1 MKGMNNFLRSFI
13 IFSILIS
20 VVLVFSSQTASHEVK
35 KGETLYS
42 ISRKYGISVGELC
55 SANNISTSSVIKT
68 GQNLKIPTKNSSE
81 SKTSQKVEKT
91 DTYIVKKGDTL
102 YGIAKKFGISVET
115 LTILN
120 KMSGSNTIK
129 VGQVLTVPLASSEN
143 TNQQKESAKPSTEKT
158 ENLEDLKLTDSRT
171 YDKNKKASKNLLWPV
186 TAKEIQ
192 YLEGKVSGV
201 SITTNLNESVNII
214 REGTVMFCGIYRGF
228 GNVVFVQSKSGYMYV
243 YTNLDKINVEKGD
256 TVKLNEKIGTVAID
270 TRTSKPQLLFM
281 VFKNGNPVDPATAPR
296 G

>member
-1 MKGMNNFLRSFI
+1 MKNFLRFFILVILSVFILLSFT
-13 IFSILIS
+13 
-20 VVLVFSSQTASHEVK
+20 SQTASHQVQ

-81 SKTSQKVEKT
+81 TKNSQKVEKT

-102 YGIAKKFGISVET
+102 YGIAKRFGVSVET
-115 LTILN
+115 LTIMN

-129 VGQVLTVPLASSEN
+129 VGQCLIVPLAPSESKSIEVVKTP
-143 TNQQKESAKPSTEKT
+143 TNI
-158 ENLEDLKLTDSRT
+158 EDFQLTDSRT
-171 YDKNKKASKNLLWPV
+171 YDKNKTASKNLLWPV
-186 TAKEIQ
+186 KAKEIQ

-201 SITTNLNESVNII
+201 SITTELNEDVMII
-214 REGTVMFCGIYRGF
+214 REGTVMFCGLYRGF

-243 YTNLDKINVEKGD
+243 YTNLDKMNVKKGD
-256 TVKLNEKIGTVAID
+256 TVKLNEKIGNVAVD

-281 VFKNGNPVDPATAPR
+281 VFKNGNPIDPAKAPR

>member
-1 MKGMNNFLRSFI
+1 MKNFLRFFI
-13 IFSILIS
+13 LVIFSVFILIS
-20 VVLVFSSQTASHEVK
+20 FTSQTASHQVQ

-81 SKTSQKVEKT
+81 TKNSQKVEKT

-102 YGIAKKFGISVET
+102 YGIAKRFGVSVET
-115 LTILN
+115 LTIMN

-129 VGQVLTVPLASSEN
+129 VGQCLIVPLAPCESKSIEVVKTP
-143 TNQQKESAKPSTEKT
+143 TNI
-158 ENLEDLKLTDSRT
+158 EDFQLTDSRT
-171 YDKNKKASKNLLWPV
+171 YDKNKTASKNLLWPV
-186 TAKEIQ
+186 KAKEIQ

-201 SITTNLNESVNII
+201 SITTELNEDVMII
-214 REGTVMFCGIYRGF
+214 REGTVMFCGLYRGF

-243 YTNLDKINVEKGD
+243 YTNLDKMNVKKGD
-256 TVKLNEKIGTVAID
+256 TVKLNEKIGNVAVD

-281 VFKNGNPVDPATAPR
+281 VFKNGNPIDPAKAPR

>member
-1 MKGMNNFLRSFI
+1 MKNFLRSFI

-20 VVLVFSSQTASHEVK
+20 VVLVFSSQTAFHEVQ

-55 SANNISTSSVIKT
+55 SENNLSTSAVIKT
-68 GQNLKIPTKNSSE
+68 GQKLKIPTQNSSE
-81 SKTSQKVEKT
+81 TKNTQKVEKT

-102 YGIAKKFGISVET
+102 YGIAKRFGISVET

-129 VGQVLTVPLASSEN
+129 VGQVLTVPLATSEN
-143 TNQQKESAKPSTEKT
+143 TNQEKQTLKPTTEKT
-158 ENLEDLKLTDSRT
+158 TNLEDLQLTDSRT

-228 GNVVFVQSKSGYMYV
+228 GNVVFVQSKTGYMYV

-256 TVKLNEKIGTVAID
+256 TVKLNEKIGTVAVD

>member
-1 MKGMNNFLRSFI
+1 MKNFLRSFI
-13 IFSILIS
+13 IFSILFS
-20 VVLVFSSQTASHEVK
+20 VVLVFSSQTAFHEVQ

-55 SANNISTSSVIKT
+55 SENNLSTSAVIKT
-68 GQNLKIPTKNSSE
+68 GQKLKIPTQNSSE
-81 SKTSQKVEKT
+81 AKNTQKVEKT

-102 YGIAKKFGISVET
+102 YGIAKRFGISVET

-129 VGQVLTVPLASSEN
+129 VGQVLTVPLATSEN
-143 TNQQKESAKPSTEKT
+143 TNQTTQTSKPSTEKT
-158 ENLEDLKLTDSRT
+158 TNLEDLQLTDSRT

-256 TVKLNEKIGTVAID
+256 TVKLNEKIGTVAVD

>member
-1 MKGMNNFLRSFI
+1 MKNFLRFFI
-13 IFSILIS
+13 LVIFSVFILLS
-20 VVLVFSSQTASHEVK
+20 FTSQTASHQVQ

-81 SKTSQKVEKT
+81 TKNSQKVEKT

-102 YGIAKKFGISVET
+102 YGIAKRFGVSVET
-115 LTILN
+115 LTIMN

-129 VGQVLTVPLASSEN
+129 VGQCLIVPLAPSESKSIEVVKTP
-143 TNQQKESAKPSTEKT
+143 TNI
-158 ENLEDLKLTDSRT
+158 EDFQLTDSRT
-171 YDKNKKASKNLLWPV
+171 YDKNKTASKNLLWPV
-186 TAKEIQ
+186 KAKEIQ

-201 SITTNLNESVNII
+201 SITTELNEDVMII
-214 REGTVMFCGIYRGF
+214 REGTVMFCGLYRGF

-243 YTNLDKINVEKGD
+243 YTNLDKMNVKKGD
-256 TVKLNEKIGTVAID
+256 TVKLNEKIGNVAVD

-281 VFKNGNPVDPATAPR
+281 VFKNGNPIDPAKAPR

>member
-1 MKGMNNFLRSFI
+1 MKGMNNFLRNFI

-20 VVLVFSSQTASHEVK
+20 IVLVFSSQTASHEVQ

-55 SANNISTSSVIKT
+55 SENNISTSAVIKT
-68 GQNLKIPTKNSSE
+68 GQKLKIPTQNSSE
-81 SKTSQKVEKT
+81 TKNTQKIEKT

-102 YGIAKKFGISVET
+102 YGIAKRFGISVET

-186 TAKEIQ
+186 TAK
-192 YLEGKVSGV
+192 
-201 SITTNLNESVNII
+201 
-214 REGTVMFCGIYRGF
+214 
-228 GNVVFVQSKSGYMYV
+228 
-243 YTNLDKINVEKGD
+243 
-256 TVKLNEKIGTVAID
+256 
-270 TRTSKPQLLFM
+270 
-281 VFKNGNPVDPATAPR
+281 
-296 G
+296 

>member
-1 MKGMNNFLRSFI
+1 MKNFLRFFI
-13 IFSILIS
+13 LVIFSVFILLS
-20 VVLVFSSQTASHEVK
+20 FTSQTASHQVQ

-81 SKTSQKVEKT
+81 TKNSQKVEKT

-102 YGIAKKFGISVET
+102 YGIAKRFGVSVET
-115 LTILN
+115 LTIMN

-129 VGQVLTVPLASSEN
+129 VGQCLIVPLAPSES
-143 TNQQKESAKPSTEKT
+143 KSIEVVKT
-158 ENLEDLKLTDSRT
+158 PANIEDFQLTDSRT
-171 YDKNKKASKNLLWPV
+171 YDKNKTASKNLLWPV
-186 TAKEIQ
+186 KAKEIQ

-201 SITTNLNESVNII
+201 SITTELNEDVMII
-214 REGTVMFCGIYRGF
+214 REGTVMFCGLYRGF

-243 YTNLDKINVEKGD
+243 YTNLDKMNVKKGD
-256 TVKLNEKIGTVAID
+256 TVKLNEKIGNVAVD

-281 VFKNGNPVDPATAPR
+281 VFKNGNPIDPAKAPR

>member
-1 MKGMNNFLRSFI
+1 MKNFLRSFI

-20 VVLVFSSQTASHEVK
+20 VVLVFSSQTAFHEVQ

-55 SANNISTSSVIKT
+55 SENNLSTSAVIKT
-68 GQNLKIPTKNSSE
+68 GQKLKIPTQNSSE
-81 SKTSQKVEKT
+81 TKNTQKVEKT

-102 YGIAKKFGISVET
+102 YGIAKRFGISVET

-129 VGQVLTVPLASSEN
+129 VGQVLTVPLATSEN
-143 TNQQKESAKPSTEKT
+143 TNQEKQTSKHTTEKT
-158 ENLEDLKLTDSRT
+158 TNLEDLQLTDSRT

-228 GNVVFVQSKSGYMYV
+228 GNVVFVQSKTGYMYV

-256 TVKLNEKIGTVAID
+256 TVKLNEKIGTVAVD

>member
-1 MKGMNNFLRSFI
+1 MKNFLRSFI
-13 IFSILIS
+13 IYSILIT
-20 VVLVFSSQTASHEVK
+20 VVFVFSSQTASHEVQ

-55 SANNISTSSVIKT
+55 SENNISTSAVIKT
-68 GQNLKIPTKNSSE
+68 GQKLKIPTQNSSE
-81 SKTSQKVEKT
+81 TKNSQKVEKT

-102 YGIAKKFGISVET
+102 YGIAKRFGISVET

-129 VGQVLTVPLASSEN
+129 VGQVLTVPLATSEN
-143 TNQQKESAKPSTEKT
+143 TNQTTQTSKPSTDKT
-158 ENLEDLKLTDSRT
+158 ANLEDLQLTDSRT

-256 TVKLNEKIGTVAID
+256 TVKLNEKIGTVAVD

>member
-1 MKGMNNFLRSFI
+1 MKNFLRFFI
-13 IFSILIS
+13 LVIFSVFILLS
-20 VVLVFSSQTASHEVK
+20 FTSQTASHQVQ

-81 SKTSQKVEKT
+81 EKNSQKVEKT

-102 YGIAKKFGISVET
+102 YGIAKRFGVSVET
-115 LTILN
+115 LTIMN

-129 VGQVLTVPLASSEN
+129 VGQCLIVPLAPSESKSIEVVKTP
-143 TNQQKESAKPSTEKT
+143 TNI
-158 ENLEDLKLTDSRT
+158 EDFQLTDSRT
-171 YDKNKKASKNLLWPV
+171 YDKNKTASKNLLWPV
-186 TAKEIQ
+186 KAKEIQ

-201 SITTNLNESVNII
+201 SITTELNEDVMII
-214 REGTVMFCGIYRGF
+214 REGTVMFCGLYRGF

-243 YTNLDKINVEKGD
+243 YTNLDKMNVKKGD
-256 TVKLNEKIGTVAID
+256 TVKLNEKIGNVAVD

-281 VFKNGNPVDPATAPR
+281 VFKNGNPIDPAKAPR

>member
-1 MKGMNNFLRSFI
+1 MKNFLRSFI
-13 IFSILIS
+13 ICSILIS
-20 VVLVFSSQTASHEVK
+20 VILVFSSQTASHEVQ

-55 SANNISTSSVIKT
+55 SENNISTSAVIKT
-68 GQNLKIPTKNSSE
+68 GQKLKIPTQNSSE
-81 SKTSQKVEKT
+81 TKNTQKIEKT

-102 YGIAKKFGISVET
+102 YGIAKRFGISVET

-129 VGQVLTVPLASSEN
+129 VGQVLTVPLATSEN
-143 TNQQKESAKPSTEKT
+143 TNQTTQTSKPSTDKT
-158 ENLEDLKLTDSRT
+158 ANLEDFQLTDSRT

-186 TAKEIQ
+186 VAKEIQ

>member
-1 MKGMNNFLRSFI
+1 MKNFLRFFI
-13 IFSILIS
+13 LVIFSVFILLS
-20 VVLVFSSQTASHEVK
+20 FTSQTASHQVQ

-68 GQNLKIPTKNSSE
+68 GQNLKIPTKNLSE
-81 SKTSQKVEKT
+81 KSTNEKIEKT

-102 YGIAKKFGISVET
+102 YGIAKRFGVSVET
-115 LTILN
+115 LTIMN

-129 VGQVLTVPLASSEN
+129 VGQCLIVPLAPSESKSIEVVKTP
-143 TNQQKESAKPSTEKT
+143 TNI
-158 ENLEDLKLTDSRT
+158 EDFQLTDSRT
-171 YDKNKKASKNLLWPV
+171 YDKNKTASKNLLWPV
-186 TAKEIQ
+186 KAKEIQ

-201 SITTNLNESVNII
+201 SITTELNEDVMII
-214 REGTVMFCGIYRGF
+214 REGTVMFCGLYRGF

-243 YTNLDKINVEKGD
+243 YTNLDKMNVKKGD
-256 TVKLNEKIGTVAID
+256 TVKLNEKIGNVAVD

-281 VFKNGNPVDPATAPR
+281 VFKNGNPIDPAKAPR

>member
-1 MKGMNNFLRSFI
+1 MKNFLRSFI
-13 IFSILIS
+13 ICSILIS
-20 VVLVFSSQTASHEVK
+20 VVLVFSSQTASHEVQ

-55 SANNISTSSVIKT
+55 SENNISTSAVIKT
-68 GQNLKIPTKNSSE
+68 GQKLKIPTQNSSE
-81 SKTSQKVEKT
+81 TKNTQKIEKT

-102 YGIAKKFGISVET
+102 YGIAKRFGISVET

-129 VGQVLTVPLASSEN
+129 VGQVLTVPLATSEN
-143 TNQQKESAKPSTEKT
+143 TNQTTQTSKPSTDKT
-158 ENLEDLKLTDSRT
+158 ANLEDLQLTDSRT

-256 TVKLNEKIGTVAID
+256 TVKLNEKIGTVAVD

>member
-1 MKGMNNFLRSFI
+1 MKNILRSFI
-13 IFSILIS
+13 IYSILIS
-20 VVLVFSSQTASHEVK
+20 LVFVFSSQTASHEVQ

-55 SANNISTSSVIKT
+55 SENNISTSAVIKT
-68 GQNLKIPTKNSSE
+68 GQKLKIPTQNSSE
-81 SKTSQKVEKT
+81 AKNTQKVEKT

-102 YGIAKKFGISVET
+102 YGIAKRFGISVET

-129 VGQVLTVPLASSEN
+129 VGQVLTVPLATSGN
-143 TNQQKESAKPSTEKT
+143 TNQTTQTSKPSTDKT
-158 ENLEDLKLTDSRT
+158 ANLEDLKLTDSRT

-228 GNVVFVQSKSGYMYV
+228 GNVVFVQSKTGYMYV

-256 TVKLNEKIGTVAID
+256 TVKLNEKIGTVAVD

>member
-1 MKGMNNFLRSFI
+1 MKSFFCSLKYILFLLI
-13 IFSILIS
+13 III
-20 VVLVFSSQTASHEVK
+20 FSSQTVSHQVQ

-68 GQNLKIPTKNSSE
+68 GQNLKIPTKNLSE
-81 SKTSQKVEKT
+81 KSTNEKIEKT

-102 YGIAKKFGISVET
+102 YGIAKRFGVSVET
-115 LTILN
+115 LTIMN

-129 VGQVLTVPLASSEN
+129 VGQCLIVPLAPSESKSIEVVKTP
-143 TNQQKESAKPSTEKT
+143 TNI
-158 ENLEDLKLTDSRT
+158 EDFQLTDSRT
-171 YDKNKKASKNLLWPV
+171 YDKNKTASKNLLWPV
-186 TAKEIQ
+186 KAKEIQ

-201 SITTNLNESVNII
+201 SITTELNEDVMII
-214 REGTVMFCGIYRGF
+214 REGTVMFCGLYRGF

-243 YTNLDKINVEKGD
+243 YTNLDKMNVKKGD
-256 TVKLNEKIGTVAID
+256 TVKLNEKIGNVAVD

-281 VFKNGNPVDPATAPR
+281 VFKNGNPIDPAKAPR

>member
-20 VVLVFSSQTASHEVK
+20 VVLVFSSQTASHEVQ

-55 SANNISTSSVIKT
+55 SVNNISTSSVIKT
-68 GQNLKIPTKNSSE
+68 GQSLKIPTKNSSTTKE
-81 SKTSQKVEKT
+81 SQKIDKT

-102 YGIAKKFGISVET
+102 YGIAKRFGVSVET
-115 LTILN
+115 LTIMN

-129 VGQVLTVPLASSEN
+129 VGQSLIVPLASTEVKSTEVAANN
-143 TNQQKESAKPSTEKT
+143 TNI
-158 ENLEDLKLTDSRT
+158 EDLQLTDSRT
-171 YDKNKKASKNLLWPV
+171 YDKNKTASKSILWPV
-186 TAKEIQ
+186 KAKEIQ

-201 SITTNLNESVNII
+201 SITTELNSDVTII
-214 REGTVMFCGIYRGF
+214 REGTVMFCGLYRGF
-228 GNVVFVQSKSGYMYV
+228 GNVVFVQSTSGYMYV
-243 YTNLDKINVEKGD
+243 YTNLDKMNVEKGD
-256 TVKLNEKIGTVAID
+256 TVKLNEKIGTVAVD

-281 VFKNGNPVDPATAPR
+281 VFKNGNPIDPAKAPR

>member
-1 MKGMNNFLRSFI
+1 MKNFLRSFI
-13 IFSILIS
+13 ICSILIS
-20 VVLVFSSQTASHEVK
+20 VVLVFSSQTASHEVQ

-55 SANNISTSSVIKT
+55 SENNISTSAVIKT
-68 GQNLKIPTKNSSE
+68 GQKLKIPTENSSE
-81 SKTSQKVEKT
+81 AKNTQKVEKT

-102 YGIAKKFGISVET
+102 YGIAKRFGISVET

-129 VGQVLTVPLASSEN
+129 VGQVLTVPLATSEN
-143 TNQQKESAKPSTEKT
+143 TNQTKETTKTSTDKT
-158 ENLEDLKLTDSRT
+158 ANLEDLQLTDSRT

-228 GNVVFVQSKSGYMYV
+228 GNVVFVQSKTGYMYV

-256 TVKLNEKIGTVAID
+256 TVKLNEKIGTVAVD